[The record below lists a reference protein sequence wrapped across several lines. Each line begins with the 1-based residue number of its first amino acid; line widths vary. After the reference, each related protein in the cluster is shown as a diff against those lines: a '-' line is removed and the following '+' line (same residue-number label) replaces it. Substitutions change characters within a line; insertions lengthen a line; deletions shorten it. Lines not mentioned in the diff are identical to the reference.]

1 MSSRLSLALSE
12 FAESRWATE
21 PRIDPPLHPTELD
34 LIQNTR
40 SSRVKRASL
49 ILARFLVTFGIGIAA
64 TLAWQSY
71 GDIARETIA
80 NLSPHLGWLAPRAA
94 PAGQAASAPAANVSL
109 DQLVAISRG
118 LAVVRQSVDKLAADI
133 TRLQATKQDTPN
145 RPSAPP
151 PATVG
156 APARKP
162 VPPGSPSQAQFVR

>member
-12 FAESRWATE
+12 FAESH
-21 PRIDPPLHPTELD
+21 PPLHPTELD
-34 LIQNTR
+34 LIKSTR
-40 SSRVKRASL
+40 SARVKRASL

-71 GDIARETIA
+71 GDAGRQAIA
-80 NLSPHLGWLAPRAA
+80 NLSPRLGWLAPPAA
-94 PAGQAASAPAANVSL
+94 PAIPAPAANVSL

-118 LAVVRQSVDKLAADI
+118 LAVVRQSVDKLAADV
-133 TRLQATKQDTPN
+133 TRLQATRQDTP
-145 RPSAPP
+145 RTSAP

-162 VPPGSPSQAQFVR
+162 APPAPPSQTQFFR